1 MCSFWE
7 FRLSSAKVETNGSSR
22 NLLLEMLNGSFCEG
36 DTNTQ
41 VNLCAVVSSWTQ
53 KHIEFDICNP
63 DPTKLFFPFPTN
75 FASLHKAACKKIFS
89 DRIVELSGQSIPV

>member
-63 DPTKLFFPFPTN
+63 DPTKLFFLFLQTLPPFTKLL
-75 FASLHKAACKKIFS
+75 ARKSS
-89 DRIVELSGQSIPV
+89 VTE